1 MSRPSDSQPAPS
13 RPADSDS
20 HTDGIDLSAVSESGL
35 THDYGAVIRA
45 ARTSELAEGVE
56 ANIILIAHP
65 EGKRLGTR
73 YRLSPDD
80 ARDVGRSSVAS
91 ISLPE
96 ILSVSRRHARLVHR
110 GDSVILEDLGSTN
123 GTYVNGRLIAGPEVL
138 HSGDRFQV
146 GAVHFKFLHELD
158 VEHAYYEAIYDLVTR
173 DGLTDIYNKRKYL
186 EEVEREFARARR
198 HERPLSLILF
208 DLDAFKDINDTCG
221 HLCGDFVLKRVA
233 SEVRELLRPEQ
244 VFARVGGDEFVI
256 LTPETGLDGA
266 TTLAEKIRLLV
277 ANLKPEEMD
286 EQIGITCSVGVAE
299 LVPGMETPDD
309 LFRAADKALY
319 SSKRQGGDRV
329 TSQVVS

>member
-1 MSRPSDSQPAPS
+1 MSRASDSPPAS
-13 RPADSDS
+13 RRPTDSDS

-35 THDYGAVIRA
+35 THDYGTILRA

-73 YRLSPDD
+73 FRLSPED

-110 GDSVILEDLGSTN
+110 GDSVTLEDLGSTN
-123 GTYVNGRLIAGPEVL
+123 GTYVNGRLISGPEVL

-173 DGLTDIYNKRKYL
+173 DGLTDIFNKRKYL
-186 EEVEREFARARR
+186 EEAEREFARARR
-198 HERPLSLILF
+198 HQRPLSLIL
-208 DLDAFKDINDTCG
+208 LDIDDFKQINDTCG
-221 HLCGDFVLKRVA
+221 HLCGDFVLKRVT
-233 SEVRELLRPEQ
+233 SEVRGLLRPEQ

-256 LTPETGLDGA
+256 LTPETGLAGA
-266 TTLAEKIRLLV
+266 ATLAEKIRALV
-277 ANLKPEEMD
+277 AGLKPEEMD
-286 EQIGITCSVGVAE
+286 EQIGVTCSLGVAA
-299 LVPGMETPDD
+299 LDHVMEAPDD
-309 LFRAADKALY
+309 LFRAADEALY
-319 SSKRQGGDRV
+319 SSKREGGNRV
-329 TSQVVS
+329 TRAGA